1 MSQVPLTPLFP
12 TPTQNGYN
20 NDHLPPSFPPNTMS
34 TTAHGHGHG
43 HVNHGHN
50 HHPHTHNHPHQSHPH
65 SHNQNIQYLR
75 SNSGDTDPTQCPH
88 TQPESHTQSPL
99 PNNTGYYGTEQILW
113 SNTSIINNNI
123 EYIWLYNN
131 MFNYTNINIDE
142 FNSTSLKQLILS
154 NNKFNNNIDLQS
166 INTYLPNIEKLY
178 LDNNLFIN
186 NDDLNFN
193 DVPN

>member
-88 TQPESHTQSPL
+88 GNLTAEEL
-99 PNNTGYYGTEQILW
+99 
-113 SNTSIINNNI
+113 
-123 EYIWLYNN
+123 
-131 MFNYTNINIDE
+131 INIKIRKRNVCYVVGLPIHVATE
-142 FNSTSLKQLILS
+142 TKLRTQEWFGQFGNIATIAINRNSK
-154 NNKFNNNIDLQS
+154 S
-166 INTYLPNIEKLY
+166 IQANSIPAHITY
-178 LDNNLFIN
+178 DNDISA
-186 NDDLNFN
+186 LNA
-193 DVPN
+193 V

>member
-65 SHNQNIQYLR
+65 SHNQDSQYLR
-75 SNSGDTDPTQCPH
+75 SNSGDTDPHQSHPH
-88 TQPESHTQSPL
+88 SHKQNKIFMEKHGHLLSK
-99 PNNTGYYGTEQILW
+99 E
-113 SNTSIINNNI
+113 IINTI
-123 EYIWLYNN
+123 
-131 MFNYTNINIDE
+131 
-142 FNSTSLKQLILS
+142 K
-154 NNKFNNNIDLQS
+154 
-166 INTYLPNIEKLY
+166 
-178 LDNNLFIN
+178 
-186 NDDLNFN
+186 
-193 DVPN
+193 DVISQNP